1 MNTQLKTLI
10 AILACTSA
18 LCACGGGSDDSS
30 TPAAAATPAEPV
42 TMLAG
47 QKVTLGDG
55 QSVKVPASTTV
66 VDSDNNITS
75 IDGESNTVTV
85 QAGAVV
91 SVPDSATGPANNL
104 VKAVAEKATP
114 AVPTATPK

>member
-1 MNTQLKTLI
+1 
-10 AILACTSA
+10 
-18 LCACGGGSDDSS
+18 
-30 TPAAAATPAEPV
+30 
-42 TMLAG
+42 MLAG